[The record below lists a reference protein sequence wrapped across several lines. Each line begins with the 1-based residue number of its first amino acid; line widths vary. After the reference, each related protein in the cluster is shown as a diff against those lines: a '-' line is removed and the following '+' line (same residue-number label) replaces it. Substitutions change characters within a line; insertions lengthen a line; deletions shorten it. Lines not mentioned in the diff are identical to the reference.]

1 MSNVDEVLDLPWDE
15 LFIEVQKG
23 NVSMDDFL
31 DYMVNLTSE
40 SYDEGYHDGRYSDL
54 GGEDYV

>member
-1 MSNVDEVLDLPWDE
+1 MSNVDGVLDLPWDE

-31 DYMVNLTSE
+31 DYMVNTSKE
-40 SYDEGYHDGRYSDL
+40 SYNEGYWDGSHSDL
-54 GGEDYV
+54 GGE